1 MTGVEFGFLMFG
13 AMLVLLAIRVPIGI
27 AMLITGVT
35 GYVTM
40 TGWAPLLNY
49 LKSVAFSRFSVYDLS
64 VIPMF
69 LLMGQFAS
77 RGGLSK
83 SLFDAANAIIGHW
96 RGGVAMAAVGACA
109 GFGAICGS
117 SLATAATMG
126 QVALPELRRLK
137 YEPALATGT
146 LAAGGTLGILIP
158 PSIVLVVYAILAEQ
172 NIAKLFI
179 AAFVPGILAAIGY
192 LTAIAVYV
200 RLKPSAGPQ
209 GERASLSARLAA
221 LRDVWPVVTLF
232 LVVIGGI
239 YGGVFTPTEAAAI
252 GAAGALVFA
261 TWLGGM
267 RWKGLVECLY
277 GTAEATGMIFL
288 ILLGADVLNVFL
300 ALTQM
305 PKELADWVGA
315 LGLPPLVVLFLIIA
329 IYVVLGC
336 LMDSL
341 SMILLTVPIFLPIV
355 LGFDY
360 FGLNP
365 TDKAIWFGIIA
376 LTVVEVGL
384 ITPPVGM
391 NVYIINSLANAG
403 FREIHRAAEMAPGLL
418 TARFCRHPRFWP
430 DLVRAAAATDPE
442 LLRITQLAAVQLTL
456 VGRVPGAAAAARLAA
471 LRRNSPER
479 HRRV

>member
-1 MTGVEFGFLMFG
+1 VSGVEFGFLMFG
-13 AMLVLLAIRVPIGI
+13 AMLVLLALRVPIGI
-27 AMLITGVT
+27 AMLVIGIA

-40 TGWAPLLNY
+40 TGWSPLLSY
-49 LKSVAFSRFSVYDLS
+49 LKTVAYGRYSVYDLS
-64 VIPMF
+64 VVPMF

-83 SLFDAANAIIGHW
+83 SLFDAANALIGHW

-126 QVALPELRRLK
+126 QVALPELRRLR
-137 YEPALATGT
+137 YEPALATGA

-179 AAFVPGILAAIGY
+179 AAFVPGILAAAGY
-192 LTAIAVYV
+192 LAAIAVYV
-200 RLKPSAGPQ
+200 RVKPTAGPQ
-209 GERASLSARLAA
+209 GERAPVAAQLAA

-261 TWLGGM
+261 VWLGGM
-267 RWKGLVECLY
+267 RWKGLVDCLY
-277 GTAEATGMIFL
+277 GTAEASGMIFL

-305 PKELADWVGA
+305 PSELASWVGG

-329 IYVVLGC
+329 MYVVLGC

-360 FGLNP
+360 FGLGP
-365 TDKAIWFGIIA
+365 TEKAIWFGIIA

-391 NVYIINSLANAG
+391 NVYIINSLARDVPMAET
-403 FREIHRAAEMAPGLL
+403 FRGVVPFLISDATRVTLL
-418 TARFCRHPRFWP
+418 VFFPALALW
-430 DLVRAAAATDPE
+430 LVRW
-442 LLRITQLAAVQLTL
+442 LA
-456 VGRVPGAAAAARLAA
+456 P
-471 LRRNSPER
+471 
-479 HRRV
+479 

>member
-1 MTGVEFGFLMFG
+1 MAALARPARGSAVSGVEFGFMMFG

-27 AMLITGVT
+27 AMLLTGVI

-40 TGWAPLLNY
+40 TGWTPLLNY

-83 SLFDAANAIIGHW
+83 SLFDAANSIIGHW
-96 RGGVAMAAVGACA
+96 RGGVAMAAIGACA

-172 NIAKLFI
+172 NIAKLFM
-179 AAFVPGILAAIGY
+179 AAFVPGIIAALGY
-192 LTAIAVYV
+192 MVAIAVYV
-200 RLKPSAGPQ
+200 RLKPAAGPS
-209 GERASLSARLAA
+209 GDRRSWAERLAA
-221 LRDVWPVVTLF
+221 LREVWPVLTLF

-239 YGGVFTPTEAAAI
+239 YGGIFTPTEAAAV
-252 GAAGALVFA
+252 GTVGALFFA
-261 TWLGGM
+261 VVLGGM
-267 RWKGLVECLY
+267 RWAGLIECLY

-305 PKELADWVGA
+305 PSELAQWVGKS
-315 LGLPPLVVLFLIIA
+315 GLPPLLVMAAIIA
-329 IYVVLGC
+329 IYVLLGC

-341 SMILLTVPIFLPIV
+341 SMILLTIPIFFPIV
-355 LGFDY
+355 MGFDY
-360 FGLNP
+360 WGLDP

-376 LTVVEVGL
+376 LMVVEIGL

-391 NVYIINSLANAG
+391 NVYIINSIAGDVPMAETFRGVVPFLISDAVRITLIVFFPVLSLALVK
-403 FREIHRAAEMAPGLL
+403 LL
-418 TARFCRHPRFWP
+418 T
-430 DLVRAAAATDPE
+430 
-442 LLRITQLAAVQLTL
+442 
-456 VGRVPGAAAAARLAA
+456 
-471 LRRNSPER
+471 
-479 HRRV
+479 

>member
-13 AMLVLLAIRVPIGI
+13 AMIVLLAIRVPIGI
-27 AMLITGVT
+27 AMLAAGVA
-35 GYVTM
+35 GYVTLA
-40 TGWAPLLNY
+40 GWSPLLNY

-83 SLFDAANAIIGHW
+83 SLFDAANALIGHW

-137 YEPALATGT
+137 YQPALATGT

-172 NIAKLFI
+172 NIAKLFM
-179 AAFVPGILAAIGY
+179 AALVPGIIAAIGY
-192 LTAIAVYV
+192 MITIAIYV
-200 RLKPSAGPQ
+200 RLKPGSGPAGDRHTWPQ
-209 GERASLSARLAA
+209 RLRALK
-221 LRDVWPVVTLF
+221 DVWPVVTLF
-232 LVVIGGI
+232 VVVIGGI
-239 YGGVFTPTEAAAI
+239 YGGFFTPTEAAAI
-252 GAAGALVFA
+252 GTVGALFFA
-261 TWLGGM
+261 VWLGGM
-267 RWKGLVECLY
+267 RWDGLVDGLY
-277 GTAEATGMIFL
+277 GTAEATAMIFL

-305 PKELADWVGA
+305 PGELARMVGSS
-315 LGLPPLVVLFLIIA
+315 GLPPLAVMLAILG

-341 SMILLTVPIFLPIV
+341 SMILLTMPIFLPIV
-355 LGFDY
+355 MGLDY
-360 FGLNP
+360 WGLDP
-365 TDKAIWFGIIA
+365 TEKSIWFGILA
-376 LTVVEVGL
+376 LMVVEIGL

-391 NVYIINSLANAG
+391 NVYIINRLARDVPMSVTFKGVVPFLVSDALRVMLLVFLPILSL
-403 FREIHRAAEMAPGLL
+403 
-418 TARFCRHPRFWP
+418 W
-430 DLVRAAAATDPE
+430 LVR
-442 LLRITQLAAVQLTL
+442 
-456 VGRVPGAAAAARLAA
+456 RLG
-471 LRRNSPER
+471 
-479 HRRV
+479 

>member
-1 MTGVEFGFLMFG
+1 MSGVEFGFLMFG
-13 AMLVLLAIRVPIGI
+13 ALLVLLAIRVPIGV
-27 AMLITGVT
+27 AMLLTGAT
-35 GYVTM
+35 GYVTI

-49 LKSVAFSRFSVYDLS
+49 LKTVAYSRYSVYDLS

-69 LLMGQFAS
+69 LLMGQLAS

-83 SLFDAANAIIGHW
+83 ALFNAANAVIGHW
-96 RGGVAMAAVGACA
+96 RGGVAMAAIGACA

-172 NIAKLFI
+172 NIAKLFM
-179 AAFVPGILAAIGY
+179 AAFVPGIIAALGY
-192 LTAIAVYV
+192 MVAIAVYV
-200 RLKPSAGPQ
+200 RLKPGSGPA
-209 GERASLSARLAA
+209 GERHTWAQRIHA
-221 LRDVWPVVTLF
+221 LRDVWPVLLLF

-239 YGGVFTPTEAAAI
+239 YGGIFTPTEAAAV
-252 GAAGALVFA
+252 GTAGALFFA
-261 TWLGGM
+261 VWLGGM
-267 RWKGLVECLY
+267 RWDGLVECLY

-305 PKELADWVGA
+305 PAELAQWVGRS
-315 LGLPPLVVLFLIIA
+315 GFSPLVVMFTVIA

-341 SMILLTVPIFLPIV
+341 SMILLTIPIFLPIIMG
-355 LGFDY
+355 LDY
-360 FGLNP
+360 WGLNP
-365 TDKAIWFGIIA
+365 TDKSIWFGILA
-376 LTVVEVGL
+376 LMVVEIGL

-391 NVYIINSLANAG
+391 NVYIINSLA
-403 FREIHRAAEMAPGLL
+403 RDVPMAATFKGVVPFLISDAVRVTLL
-418 TARFCRHPRFWP
+418 IFFPILSLW
-430 DLVRAAAATDPE
+430 LVR
-442 LLRITQLAAVQLTL
+442 LL
-456 VGRVPGAAAAARLAA
+456 G
-471 LRRNSPER
+471 
-479 HRRV
+479 

>member
-13 AMLVLLAIRVPIGI
+13 AMIVLLSIRVPIGI
-27 AMLITGVT
+27 AMLAVGVA
-35 GYVTM
+35 GYVTLA
-40 TGWAPLLNY
+40 GWSPLLNY
-49 LKSVAFSRFSVYDLS
+49 LKSVAYSRFSVYDLS

-77 RGGLSK
+77 QGGLSK
-83 SLFDAANAIIGHW
+83 SLFDAANALIGHW

-172 NIAKLFI
+172 NIAKLFM
-179 AAFVPGILAAIGY
+179 AAFVPGIIAAIGY
-192 LTAIAVYV
+192 MITIAIYV
-200 RLKPSAGPQ
+200 RVKPGSGPAGDRHTWPQ
-209 GERASLSARLAA
+209 RLSALK
-221 LRDVWPVVTLF
+221 DVWPVVTLF
-232 LVVIGGI
+232 VVVIGGI
-239 YGGVFTPTEAAAI
+239 YGGFFTPTEAAAI
-252 GAAGALVFA
+252 GTVGALFFA
-261 TWLGGM
+261 VWLGGM
-267 RWKGLVECLY
+267 RWDGLVEGLY
-277 GTAEATGMIFL
+277 GTAEATAMIFL

-305 PKELADWVGA
+305 PGELARMVGSS
-315 LGLPPLVVLFLIIA
+315 GLPPLAVMFAILG

-341 SMILLTVPIFLPIV
+341 SMILLTMPIFLPIV
-355 LGFDY
+355 MGLDY
-360 FGLNP
+360 WGLDP
-365 TDKAIWFGIIA
+365 TEKSIWFGILA
-376 LTVVEVGL
+376 LMVVEIGL

-391 NVYIINSLANAG
+391 NVYIINRLARDVPMSVTFKGVMPFLMSDAIRVTLLVFLPILSL
-403 FREIHRAAEMAPGLL
+403 
-418 TARFCRHPRFWP
+418 W
-430 DLVRAAAATDPE
+430 LVR
-442 LLRITQLAAVQLTL
+442 LL
-456 VGRVPGAAAAARLAA
+456 G
-471 LRRNSPER
+471 
-479 HRRV
+479 